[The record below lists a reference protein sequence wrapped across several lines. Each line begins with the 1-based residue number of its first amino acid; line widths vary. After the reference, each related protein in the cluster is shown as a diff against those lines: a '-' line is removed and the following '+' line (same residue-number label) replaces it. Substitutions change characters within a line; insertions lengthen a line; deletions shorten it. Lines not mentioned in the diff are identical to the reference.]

1 MRQVIPENNTLQSSF
16 AALAAASAFIIWGL
30 APLYFKQLSPVPA
43 TEILAHR
50 ALWSFVL
57 LTVAVGVMGYFP
69 VIVAIAANQKQRRT
83 LLISTALIGVNWLT
97 YIWAIS
103 NNRIVEASLGYYLT
117 PIANILLAMV
127 VLKEHL
133 SRLQKLA
140 LILAAAGVGWQ
151 LLSLGKLPI
160 VSLMLATTFSL
171 YGLVRKQA
179 ALPAIPGLFI
189 ETLLMLPISLLWMGW
204 LAVQG
209 TSALNHFE
217 PRQMVLLILAGVI
230 TSVPLLLFTG
240 SAPKL
245 RLTTLGFLQ
254 YIAPTLSLMLGVLV
268 YHEPFGRNLQI
279 SFLFIWTGLIIF
291 SLDAVL
297 SHKTRHTRQ

>member
-1 MRQVIPENNTLQSSF
+1 MGHTIHDNTSLQSPL
-16 AALAAASAFIIWGL
+16 AGLAAASAFVIWGL
-30 APLYFKQLSPVPA
+30 APLYFKQLGSISA

-57 LTVAVGVMGYFP
+57 LSLTVGFMGYFP
-69 VIVAIAANQKQRRT
+69 VILAIATNQKQRRT
-83 LLISTALIGVNWLT
+83 LVISTALISVNWLI

-117 PIANILLAMV
+117 PIANILLAVV

-133 SRLQKLA
+133 TRLQKIALA
-140 LILAAAGVGWQ
+140 LAAAGVSWQ
-151 LLSLGKLPI
+151 LFSLGKLPM
-160 VSLMLATTFSL
+160 VSLGLATTFSL

-189 ETLLMLPISLLWMGW
+189 ETLLMLPISLLWLSW
-204 LAVQG
+204 LTVQG
-209 TSALNHFE
+209 NSALNSVASI
-217 PRQMVLLILAGVI
+217 RILLLMLAGVI

-254 YIAPTLSLMLGVLV
+254 YIAPTLSLILGVLV

-279 SFLFIWTGLIIF
+279 SFLFTWAGLIIF